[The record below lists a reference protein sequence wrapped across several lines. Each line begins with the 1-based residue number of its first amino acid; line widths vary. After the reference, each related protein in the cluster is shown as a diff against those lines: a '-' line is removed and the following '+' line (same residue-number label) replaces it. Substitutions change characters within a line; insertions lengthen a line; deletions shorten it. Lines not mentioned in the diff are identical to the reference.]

1 MYKHTLE
8 IENDL
13 SELHRIH
20 DCLERLAEEW
30 NISPKP
36 VFDITLTVEE
46 LISNVINYGYED
58 TGNLI
63 MLTFSLN
70 DDVLSILI
78 EDEGKAFNPLD
89 MPAPDINAPVED
101 RKIGGLGIHLAK
113 TLMDSFA
120 YERKGDR
127 NSVTITRRISR
138 IK

>member
-8 IENDL
+8 ITNDL

-30 NISPKP
+30 NIPPKP

-89 MPAPDINAPVED
+89 MPTPDINAPVED

-127 NSVTITRRISR
+127 NSVTITRRIFR

>member
-1 MYKHTLE
+1 MRIHTLE

-20 DCLERLAEEW
+20 DCLERLGEEW
-30 NISPKP
+30 NIPPKP

-46 LISNVINYGYED
+46 LITNVINYGYED

-63 MLTFSLN
+63 VLTFSL
-70 DDVLSILI
+70 DGDVLSVLI

-89 MPAPDINAPVED
+89 MPSPDIYAPVED

-120 YERKGDR
+120 YERTGDR
-127 NSVTITRRISR
+127 NRVTITRRISR

>member
-30 NISPKP
+30 KIPPKP

>member
-13 SELHRIH
+13 SELDRIH

-30 NISPKP
+30 NIPPKP

-46 LISNVINYGYED
+46 LVSNVINYGYED

-89 MPAPDINAPVED
+89 MPAPDINAPVEE

-127 NSVTITRRISR
+127 NHVTLTRRISR

>member
-30 NISPKP
+30 NIPPKP

-46 LISNVINYGYED
+46 LVSNVINYGYED

-120 YERKGDR
+120 YERKGDMNR
-127 NSVTITRRISR
+127 VTITRRISR

>member
-1 MYKHTLE
+1 METYTLE
-8 IENDL
+8 IVNDL

-30 NISPKP
+30 NIPPKP
-36 VFDITLTVEE
+36 VFDISLTVEE
-46 LISNVINYGYED
+46 LVSNVINYGYEEP
-58 TGNLI
+58 GNRI
-63 MLTFSLN
+63 VLTFGLD
-70 DDVLSILI
+70 DDVVSVVI

-89 MPAPDINAPVED
+89 MPSPDIHAQAEE

-127 NSVTITRRISR
+127 NRVTITRRLSR

>member
-1 MYKHTLE
+1 MRTHTLE

-20 DCLERLAEEW
+20 DCLERLGEEW
-30 NISPKP
+30 NIPPKP
-36 VFDITLTVEE
+36 VFDIALTVEE
-46 LISNVINYGYED
+46 LVSNVINYGYED

-63 MLTFSLN
+63 VLRFSL
-70 DDVLSILI
+70 DGDVLSVLI

-89 MPAPDINAPVED
+89 MPSPDIHAPVEE

-113 TLMDSFA
+113 TLMDSFS
-120 YERKGDR
+120 YERNGDR
-127 NSVTITRRISR
+127 NRVTVTRRISR